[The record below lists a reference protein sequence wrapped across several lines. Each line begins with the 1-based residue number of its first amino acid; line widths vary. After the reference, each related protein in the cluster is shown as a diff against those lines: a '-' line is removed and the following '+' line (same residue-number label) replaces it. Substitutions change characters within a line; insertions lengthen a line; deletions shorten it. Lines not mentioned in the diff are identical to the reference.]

1 MYVSNL
7 YTLTGLPNIPGTA
20 QRRHLPAVQH
30 LLTVIQDPLPAVQDK
45 MEKQTGVVPTD
56 MEPRAILMRIAMYA
70 SIPMTVMM
78 WLIDDAGIIETVE
91 DLPLI
96 PTSEVLTLHDAFL
109 EQYADDVTQ
118 CKIWLPVMS
127 N

>member
-1 MYVSNL
+1 
-7 YTLTGLPNIPGTA
+7 
-20 QRRHLPAVQH
+20 
-30 LLTVIQDPLPAVQDK
+30 
-45 MEKQTGVVPTD
+45 
-56 MEPRAILMRIAMYA
+56 MRIATYA
-70 SIPMTVMM
+70 SIPMTIMT
-78 WLIDDAGIIETVE
+78 WLIDDVGIIETVE

-96 PTSEVLTLHDAFL
+96 PTSEVPTLRDAFL